1 MAFGS
6 LNQSQ
11 VTGLIGL
18 GTFLW
23 AVGVVKIRYAAHF
36 CYVTSTRRIG
46 TLLASIPISYGLIA
60 AAEYLFAVPST
71 QRLPMVT
78 LVGTTTLV
86 LDGLAMTWFP
96 SLYANESIKKTNP
109 RSAAVLSRMGAG
121 WLLYGTGFALGWAIL
136 TS

>member
-1 MAFGS
+1 MPFGS

-18 GTFLW
+18 GAFLW
-23 AVGVVKIRYAAHF
+23 AVGVAKIRYSGHI
-36 CYVTSTRRIG
+36 CYVTSARRIC
-46 TLLASIPISYGLIA
+46 TCLASIPASYGLIA
-60 AAEYLFAVPST
+60 AAEYLFAVPSS

-78 LVGTTTLV
+78 LVATTTLV
-86 LDGLAMTWFP
+86 MDGVAMTWFP
-96 SLYANESIKKTNP
+96 SLYENESIKKTNP